1 MLVVD
6 SPLIYLGKSRKTLL
20 VKDRS
25 KRLCFR
31 LGSGEIECIALCLD
45 TEDKIIISD
54 DDDAK
59 RFARTYGIDGKGTIY
74 ILLRSCKLGL
84 LSKKECAETF
94 ENIVEKGFWVSPEVA
109 NLFHKTVARL

>member
-1 MLVVD
+1 LLKTDLRD
-6 SPLIYLGKSRKTLL
+6 S
-20 VKDRS
+20 V
-25 KRLCFR
+25 FR

-59 RFARTYGIDGKGTIY
+59 RFARTYGIDGEGTIY
-74 ILLRSCKLGL
+74 ILLKSCKLGL

-94 ENIVEKGFWVSPEVA
+94 ENIVEKVFWVSPEVA